1 MKLNSEKGKAH
12 ILDLKGRIRNVLSSR
27 LDELSGHN
35 PLRIVCNN
43 CILTGGAIVS
53 MFHNET
59 PNDFDLL
66 FNFTADLEK
75 VKFDIAN
82 GTERIIHRNLVKN
95 VNPNYFHRKTDR
107 NLFKDGKAISDW
119 AVTLYNNVQLVLR
132 TRTYRTGFDFIHNM
146 PYYDITRDTL
156 HISPEQFD
164 CIQNKIIKINPNH
177 CQPICEKRVL
187 KYTDRGWTISD
198 EEIKKYSDKKNNV
211 IDPVEDYDPPF

>member
-12 ILDLKGRIRNVLSSR
+12 VLDLKGRIRNVLSSR

-35 PLRIVCNN
+35 PLRIACNN

-53 MFHNET
+53 MFHNEV

-66 FNFTADLEK
+66 FNFTADLEQ

-82 GTERIIHRNLVKN
+82 GTERIIHRSLVKN
-95 VNPNYFHRKTDR
+95 VNTKYFREKTPP
-107 NLFKDGKAISDW
+107 LKDGKLITDW
-119 AVTLYNNVQLVLR
+119 AVTLYNDVQLVLR
-132 TRTYRTGFDFIHNM
+132 HCSYRTGFDFVHVM
-146 PYYDITRDTL
+146 PYYDISRDKL
-156 HISPEQFD
+156 FISQAQFD
-164 CIQNKIIKINPNH
+164 CLIKKEIKINPDH

-198 EEIKKYSDKKNNV
+198 EEINKYSDKKN
-211 IDPVEDYDPPF
+211 IIIEPVEDNDPPF